1 MACYLND
8 QIDAVVSGDIGLQI
22 ADETR
27 SKATRLAKKGY
38 K

>member
-1 MACYLND
+1 MASYLND
-8 QIDAVVSGDIGLQI
+8 QNGAVVSGDIGLQI

-27 SKATRLAKKGY
+27 SKATRLAKQGY